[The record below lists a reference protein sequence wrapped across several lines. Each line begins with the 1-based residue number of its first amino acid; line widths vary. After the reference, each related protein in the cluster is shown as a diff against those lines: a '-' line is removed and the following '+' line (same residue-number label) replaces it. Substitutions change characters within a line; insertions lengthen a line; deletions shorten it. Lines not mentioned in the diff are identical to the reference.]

1 MRVAKYCQLPT
12 SQREVFEPANN
23 PGPRKATGL
32 AAVTAPTS
40 RTVASDSAGKD
51 RAGRPAEPSRPG
63 TKNAD
68 ERDWSSVV
76 LETTY
81 GLDSRE
87 SVVARGGSAFY
98 LTASANRRRDRRRRR
113 FTDLA
118 LSGCASSRLVWLT
131 GGLATERC
139 LSSRASSRLLA
150 AVNLPVTFAMLGTGK
165 LLRFAG
171 VRAICGSFSWR
182 IRDVGRRRRKACDP
196 SRSRPALTSPQAL
209 FARTRSP

>member
-1 MRVAKYCQLPT
+1 MAVPYLSRNLAQHLRKASSSTIWPADCLTKHDRGGREFRGVARLVLAGHGQVSVWALNRANARCQILPT
-12 SQREVFEPANN
+12 ADFTKGSVRAGEQSRAC
-23 PGPRKATGL
+23 RKATGL

-51 RAGRPAEPSRPG
+51 RAGRPAEPSRPR

-98 LTASANRRRDRRRRR
+98 LTASANRRRDRRSRR
-113 FTDLA
+113 FT
-118 LSGCASSRLVWLT
+118 
-131 GGLATERC
+131 
-139 LSSRASSRLLA
+139 
-150 AVNLPVTFAMLGTGK
+150 
-165 LLRFAG
+165 
-171 VRAICGSFSWR
+171 
-182 IRDVGRRRRKACDP
+182 
-196 SRSRPALTSPQAL
+196 
-209 FARTRSP
+209 